1 MGRVVHLVRHG
12 EVENPDRLFYGRL
25 PGFSL
30 SSEGTS
36 QAHRSAGHLS
46 RFSTNVEL
54 VTSPLERARETAEIV
69 RGALGLERLRVDE
82 RLIEAGSWRDGLPRT
97 FSPLAHLKRLLD
109 GEARRQNEN
118 AFQIIDRMLAAIKDA
133 AQNAE
138 VSVLVSHQTPI
149 TLARVALERGYR
161 GSPRAAFGRLSP
173 WVYVRSTCDHA
184 SVTTLELE
192 ADGEHFRLASSDY
205 FNPCG
210 AAPPISR

>member
-1 MGRVVHLVRHG
+1 MPRVVHLVRHG
-12 EVENPDRLFYGRL
+12 EVENPERLFYGRL

-30 SSEGTS
+30 SSQGTG
-36 QAHRSAGHLS
+36 QAQKSAGHLRRLS
-46 RFSTNVEL
+46 AKAQL

-69 RGALGLERLRVDE
+69 KAALGVEHVHVDE

-97 FSPLAHLKRLLD
+97 FSPLAHLGRFLD
-109 GEARRQNEN
+109 REARRQNETPL
-118 AFQIIDRMLAAIKDA
+118 QVIDRMLAAIADA
-133 AQNAE
+133 ARAAE

-173 WVYVRSTCDHA
+173 WFYARTACDHA

-192 ADGEHFRLASSDY
+192 ADGEHFRLTSTDY
-205 FNPCG
+205 FNPDL
-210 AAPPISR
+210 SR